1 MKGANAET
9 LTKAAKKLY
18 ERGRELW
25 NRLEGAEVEKRK
37 EIKEKYYLVAKGYAE
52 RAKELSPNDSDT
64 ELVLMSINYDLAL

>member
-1 MKGANAET
+1 MT
-9 LTKAAKKLY
+9 I
-18 ERGRELW
+18 
-25 NRLEGAEVEKRK
+25 K